1 MKAVRITCGTYG
13 YRRPDGRLEPARAGT
28 IINVPDDEAERII
41 KRKVGVVVASEGVA
55 TPPADTG
62 DSGAG
67 TNTPAPETPGE
78 PPVTGHRDPEHLKT
92 MTNAAL
98 TQLAVDMGADPAA
111 LKGKNKAQLIE
122 IITAIE
128 VSVPV
133 DEAGNDPEDDG
144 EGDGEEPPKGEVAA
158 PVE

>member
-1 MKAVRITCGTYG
+1 
-13 YRRPDGRLEPARAGT
+13 
-28 IINVPDDEAERII
+28 
-41 KRKVGVVVASEGVA
+41 
-55 TPPADTG
+55 
-62 DSGAG
+62 
-67 TNTPAPETPGE
+67 
-78 PPVTGHRDPEHLKT
+78 

-128 VSVPV
+128 VSVPD